1 MGAGELPPESAL
13 QNGGDHNG
21 YTVMPAEAMSGLFG
35 TPPKGAPDSES
46 DTLFDLPTDVTGP
59 PSVHQSPVP
68 FQAPASATDGPT
80 SSASSP
86 APPGPSP
93 LGVNKSPLRDST
105 GSFDNPLFQDDGE
118 GSGAVAITAD
128 GPGADAD
135 SSVSSHA
142 NPLFEDDETGDDEE
156 KILRDADIE
165 EGVFRVDSPLTTPQL
180 IGGTP
185 LLDLSQYSLN
195 KKVKIM
201 CKCEY
206 LNPSGSIKDRI
217 AQHII
222 AQAEASGE
230 LKPGMTVVAAT
241 SGNTGAAIAM
251 ASAQRGYNY
260 IVITN
265 KKTSKEKIDAMKAY
279 GGEVQVSPSGVAPD
293 HPDHYQNIENRLV
306 AENPATYYG
315 VDQYNNPYNTEAYE
329 VTLGPEIWHQ
339 TSGAVTHFVAGGST
353 GGTVSGTG
361 RYLKS
366 QNPEMRVVMA
376 DPHGS
381 VFWDHIVNGVP
392 ADDVKVSKSW
402 EMEGVGKDSIPGA
415 FDVNVIDG
423 IVRGNDEDAFA
434 MCREVAANDGLLLGG
449 SAGLNLHTARVLS
462 GEVDDGSVIVTVF
475 PDNGVKYL
483 SKIFDDS
490 WLESKGLEAA
500 AEGNGAVSEDVETKP
515 IVVKVTWKAGAKP
528 SSTLKPNKTTT
539 PKVAKRQ
546 APPRTPKA
554 ERAALDETHLTL
566 ETDSAP
572 PTPDATSAAVSA
584 ELLAELES
592 HRVAAGEMAA
602 AMAARDDTIA
612 ALERELRAALEKP
625 PSEPSLAGEE
635 AADRLAARLAKAET
649 ALGKERAAAEEARA
663 SLARERETSA
673 AETRR
678 LRDSEALLRARAESA
693 ETQLAA
699 SERSAKAEAATDEA
713 EDGAATGAKK
723 KEDFEA
729 RVAAAEKVC
738 EKLMADN
745 HDLVTRVNAQAVELD
760 RLRALDFRDV
770 DVAAGAET
778 AAPGSQTMRPD
789 ASEAAHVEEWER
801 RRSRGIWG
809 FISGADRFVPPDPKR
824 APAAARERAA
834 NAGGPEE

>member
-1 MGAGELPPESAL
+1 M
-13 QNGGDHNG
+13 
-21 YTVMPAEAMSGLFG
+21 
-35 TPPKGAPDSES
+35 K
-46 DTLFDLPTDVTGP
+46 
-59 PSVHQSPVP
+59 
-68 FQAPASATDGPT
+68 
-80 SSASSP
+80 
-86 APPGPSP
+86 
-93 LGVNKSPLRDST
+93 
-105 GSFDNPLFQDDGE
+105 
-118 GSGAVAITAD
+118 
-128 GPGADAD
+128 
-135 SSVSSHA
+135 
-142 NPLFEDDETGDDEE
+142 
-156 KILRDADIE
+156 
-165 EGVFRVDSPLTTPQL
+165 
-180 IGGTP
+180 
-185 LLDLSQYSLN
+185 
-195 KKVKIM
+195 
-201 CKCEY
+201 
-206 LNPSGSIKDRI
+206 
-217 AQHII
+217 
-222 AQAEASGE
+222 
-230 LKPGMTVVAAT
+230 VVAAT

-251 ASAQRGYNY
+251 ACALRGYDY

-265 KKTSKEKIDAMKAY
+265 EKTSKEKVDAMRAY

-449 SAGLNLHTARVLS
+449 SAGLNLHAARVLS

-483 SKIFDDS
+483 SKIFNDS

-515 IVVKVTWKAGAKP
+515 IVAKVTWKAGAKP

-602 AMAARDDTIA
+602 AMAARDNTIA
-612 ALERELRAALEKP
+612 ALERELRAAFEKP

-699 SERSAKAEAATDEA
+699 SERAAKAEAATDEA

-723 KEDFEA
+723 TDDDVEA

-770 DVAAGAET
+770 DVAAAGTET

-789 ASEAAHVEEWER
+789 ASEGAHVEEWER

>member
-1 MGAGELPPESAL
+1 M
-13 QNGGDHNG
+13 
-21 YTVMPAEAMSGLFG
+21 
-35 TPPKGAPDSES
+35 
-46 DTLFDLPTDVTGP
+46 
-59 PSVHQSPVP
+59 
-68 FQAPASATDGPT
+68 
-80 SSASSP
+80 
-86 APPGPSP
+86 
-93 LGVNKSPLRDST
+93 
-105 GSFDNPLFQDDGE
+105 
-118 GSGAVAITAD
+118 
-128 GPGADAD
+128 
-135 SSVSSHA
+135 
-142 NPLFEDDETGDDEE
+142 
-156 KILRDADIE
+156 
-165 EGVFRVDSPLTTPQL
+165 
-180 IGGTP
+180 
-185 LLDLSQYSLN
+185 
-195 KKVKIM
+195 
-201 CKCEY
+201 
-206 LNPSGSIKDRI
+206 
-217 AQHII
+217 
-222 AQAEASGE
+222 
-230 LKPGMTVVAAT
+230 
-241 SGNTGAAIAM
+241 
-251 ASAQRGYNY
+251 
-260 IVITN
+260 
-265 KKTSKEKIDAMKAY
+265 
-279 GGEVQVSPSGVAPD
+279 
-293 HPDHYQNIENRLV
+293 
-306 AENPATYYG
+306 
-315 VDQYNNPYNTEAYE
+315 
-329 VTLGPEIWHQ
+329 
-339 TSGAVTHFVAGGST
+339 
-353 GGTVSGTG
+353 
-361 RYLKS
+361 
-366 QNPEMRVVMA
+366 
-376 DPHGS
+376 
-381 VFWDHIVNGVP
+381 
-392 ADDVKVSKSW
+392 
-402 EMEGVGKDSIPGA
+402 
-415 FDVNVIDG
+415 
-423 IVRGNDEDAFA
+423 
-434 MCREVAANDGLLLGG
+434 
-449 SAGLNLHTARVLS
+449 
-462 GEVDDGSVIVTVF
+462 TVF

-483 SKIFDDS
+483 SKIFNDS

-515 IVVKVTWKAGAKP
+515 IVAKVTWKAGAKP

-546 APPRTPKA
+546 APPRMPKA

-635 AADRLAARLAKAET
+635 EAADRLAARLAKAET
-649 ALGKERAAAEEARA
+649 ALGKERAAEEARA

-678 LRDSEALLRARAESA
+678 LRDSEASLRARAESA

-699 SERSAKAEAATDEA
+699 SERAAKAEAATDEA
-713 EDGAATGAKK
+713 EAGAATGAKK
-723 KEDFEA
+723 TDDDVEA

-789 ASEAAHVEEWER
+789 ASEGAHVEEWER